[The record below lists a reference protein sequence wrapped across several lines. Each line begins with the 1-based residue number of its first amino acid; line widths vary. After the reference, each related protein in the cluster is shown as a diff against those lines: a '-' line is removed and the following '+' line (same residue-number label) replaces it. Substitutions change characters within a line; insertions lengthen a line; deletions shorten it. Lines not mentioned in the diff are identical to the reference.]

1 MRAVVIVGAG
11 GPEVFEVREVPEPA
25 AGGDRVLV
33 RVRACGL
40 NRADLLQARGQ
51 YVAPPGVPKEIPGL
65 EYAGEVAAIGPDAV
79 GPLKVGDR
87 VFGIVGGGGMA
98 EYVATH
104 ERMAV
109 PIPDGLGW
117 VEAAAV
123 PESFLTA
130 FDALDHQAGL
140 RSGEAV
146 LIHAAAGGIG
156 TAAVQVAHAM
166 GCPTFGTSRT
176 AAKLEGL
183 KGLGL
188 DVGIDTSASDFV
200 EVVRRE
206 TGNRGVPVIVD
217 HVGGAYLAKNLEA
230 LAIRGRLV
238 VVGLLGGRSA
248 ELDLGRLMARRA
260 TIVGTTLRARPI
272 EEKIAATRRF
282 ADRVVPWLDR
292 GPVRPIV
299 DRAFPVEAIGEAARY
314 MASNAGAG
322 KVVLTFDEEG
332 SR

>member
-1 MRAVVIVGAG
+1 
-11 GPEVFEVREVPEPA
+11 
-25 AGGDRVLV
+25 
-33 RVRACGL
+33 
-40 NRADLLQARGQ
+40 
-51 YVAPPGVPKEIPGL
+51 
-65 EYAGEVAAIGPDAV
+65 
-79 GPLKVGDR
+79 
-87 VFGIVGGGGMA
+87 MA
-98 EYVATH
+98 EYVSTP

-109 PIPDGLGW
+109 PVPEGLGW

-156 TAAVQVAHAM
+156 TAALQIAHAM

-200 EVVRRE
+200 EVVHE
-206 TGNRGVPVIVD
+206 ATGGRGVPVIVD
-217 HVGGAYLAKNLEA
+217 HVGGPYLAKNLEA
-230 LAIRGRLV
+230 MAIRGRLV

-248 ELDLGRLMARRA
+248 ELDLVMLLVRRA

-282 ADRVVPWLDR
+282 ADRVVPWLER
-292 GPVRPIV
+292 GLVRPVV
-299 DRAFPVEAIGEAARY
+299 DRAFPVEAIAEAARH
-314 MASNAGAG
+314 MTTNAGSG
-322 KVVLTFDEEG
+322 KVVLTIDEEAG
-332 SR
+332 R